1 MKNSMKGSKK
11 APVKQSPSLVKDR
24 VQLTPNY
31 DAKRQTGMEEAMCN
45 KSPIGYRGR

>member
-1 MKNSMKGSKK
+1 MKAMKMAKK
-11 APVKQSPSLVKDR
+11 MPVKESKTLVNDR

-31 DAKRQTGMEEAMCN
+31 DAKSQPGMVEAMCN